1 MSAASATDR
10 PATEVRAYHVR
21 TALQILAEADPALH
35 ARVRHRLGPEA
46 LALVED
52 SARLA
57 WIPGLVDVTFWR
69 ALHDAQGGAGVVRV
83 ARALGVRHVH
93 TGQLS
98 RLLQGVVQLFGL
110 TPSGLVRWIPRGFS
124 DVHRGVG
131 ELRVAELSEGSARL
145 VLDDLHP
152 CLAGEPW
159 LLAVAGSFELALEV
173 CGMDGEG
180 SLEESGPGR
189 AAFRLDW
196 RPRGAGSRRG

>member
-69 ALHDAQGGAGVVRV
+69 ALHDAQGGAGVVR
-83 ARALGVRHVH
+83 AHG
-93 TGQLS
+93 S
-98 RLLQGVVQLFGL
+98 LLFC
-110 TPSGLVRWIPRGFS
+110 
-124 DVHRGVG
+124 VG
-131 ELRVAELSEGSARL
+131 EIGRERMRLDQGINAFLMGRWLLLSSASRFPILKDLGRSPNTPHNISRKFCNFRRNPIHGSAI
-145 VLDDLHP
+145 
-152 CLAGEPW
+152 
-159 LLAVAGSFELALEV
+159 S
-173 CGMDGEG
+173 
-180 SLEESGPGR
+180 
-189 AAFRLDW
+189 
-196 RPRGAGSRRG
+196 